1 MANVTYNRVIKAV
14 ILLILLVFFF
24 VLFFWQVVIQY
35 SEELTN
41 TAKTAKKAE
50 TIEMPTFTFCSGFK
64 KSLLKKYNISLMIF
78 NMPPGSDTNLPSNT
92 TLRNLFD
99 ELTFKLNKDFVIGLS
114 PQMSEPILLNIGK
127 NEIKTEDSIDKFEVK
142 EFPTHI
148 SGMCYTIFPIGV
160 SMQPDEETM
169 LIYIARN
176 NTLNTE
182 EMTKVAIQISSND
195 TYNTIVHNVNGMKNR
210 IIEQDFSSNLAS
222 TAIYYTEENTEFIK
236 DCSDSSYFKCLAEK
250 FEETEK
256 FDCAKKCIPLNYD
269 SLMDVINHTIP
280 KCINPIEKEEYC
292 MVGVKGYITATKLKS
307 TCVKQCKFKGSYLH
321 LTEFEQTP
329 LHQLGKHMNTL
340 SHP

>member
-1 MANVTYNRVIKAV
+1 MANVTYNRVIKAA
-14 ILLILLVFFF
+14 ILLILLVVFF

-41 TAKTAKKAE
+41 TAKTAKKAKK
-50 TIEMPTFTFCSGFK
+50 IEMPTFTICSGFK

-78 NMPPGSDTNLPSNT
+78 NMPPGNDTDLPSNI

-99 ELTFKLNKDFVIGLS
+99 DLTFKLNTDFVIGLS

-127 NEIKTEDSIDKFEVK
+127 NEIKTEDSIYKFEVK
-142 EFPTHI
+142 EFPTHL

-182 EMTKVAIQISSND
+182 EMTKVVIQISSND
-195 TYNTIVHNVNGMKNR
+195 TYNTIVYNVNGMKNK
-210 IIEQDFSSNLAS
+210 IIEGDFTSNLGG

-236 DCSDSSYFKCLAEK
+236 DCSDSSYFKCMAEK
-250 FEETEK
+250 YVETEK
-256 FDCAKKCIPLNYD
+256 FDCAKKCIPLIYD

-280 KCINPIEKEEYC
+280 KCTDPIEKDEYC
-292 MVGVKGYITATKLKS
+292 INGMKGMGIINELKS
-307 TCVKQCKFKGSYLH
+307 TCMKQCKNKGITLET
-321 LTEFEQTP
+321 TEYKQSP
-329 LHQLGKHMNTL
+329 LFPIGKDMDAL
-340 SHP
+340 K